1 MMDFPPTISPAS
13 SQKLLCFPLLLAHYT
28 LYPRYVL
35 LIITLTTVSHIL
47 NQNILHSP
55 QSPTVYRKA
64 SGMDVKVK
72 RGSMQNPLKLDKLAN
87 TRWMLSFPGLV
98 NIDSGKKEE
107 GKDGRVGR

>member
-1 MMDFPPTISPAS
+1 
-13 SQKLLCFPLLLAHYT
+13 
-28 LYPRYVL
+28 
-35 LIITLTTVSHIL
+35 
-47 NQNILHSP
+47 
-55 QSPTVYRKA
+55 
-64 SGMDVKVK
+64 MDVKVK